1 MKKLFNLLSV
11 LSIIALVAV
20 SCSKDEGLIE
30 PVSDVAN
37 VTFSVD
43 VPSGVQTRA
52 GEGVTVDE
60 LYYEVYDSNF
70 IKKIN
75 GKVDKTANSTP
86 SEFTVN
92 LSLVKQQSYTILFWA
107 QKKDNGVYDPTDL
120 QNIKFDYS
128 NVSANDEKLDAFF
141 KAEPFTA
148 DGTLNHEVKLNR
160 PFAQLNLATTKAS
173 TANAAALGIS
183 VVESQVTIKE
193 LPTSFDVAT
202 GKTSGAQYDVKFKY
216 NAMPTSEKELSTDAD
231 GNGTDEVYDYLSFN
245 YLLMDK
251 TTDNTVVDVVANLK
265 LSDGK
270 EIKHNLSSIPFKRNY
285 RTNIIGNLLTTE
297 TSFKVV
303 VDDKFAD
310 EHKNVQYISDGLL
323 LNENGEYEISSAAG
337 LAYASDKLFANGGK
351 FILTEDIDMTGAN
364 SFVKSY
370 ELSYTSVNVTKPIS
384 IDGNDHVIKNLPGML
399 LAYAWTAK
407 NIEIKNLTLE
417 TPNIEYDVEDVT
429 ETKGVGAFIGY
440 AEATSSI
447 VLENCHIIAGKI
459 KGGHWTGGFI
469 GFAAGYEHNDP
480 AQEVFETIKFENCSV
495 VGSEIT
501 AKGSVGGIIGHATGS
516 KATLVAINNISVNN
530 NKLSSTGD
538 NNNKAGSIVGT
549 VGSGTV
555 TIDNYVVS
563 RNEVKSNGVV
573 NNKLW
578 GRNGSG
584 GTLKVNGE
592 EITNFDEY
600 TAPEAT
606 FTYENGVYTISK
618 MTESALTDILADA
631 STNSYGAITISLA
644 DNQTMAWNSG
654 SAGDG
659 ANALSH
665 TNTVKIQGGTFV
677 VVGQGGVKPE
687 NKLEFENVTIIDNTS
702 YLSERG
708 ETAWEFCYLE
718 FEGDVQFTNCIFEN
732 TVLVEGSN
740 AVFTNC
746 TFKGNSTN
754 PANKANE
761 YSLWI
766 SNGDVT
772 LNGCSVTGYRGVKV
786 HEAYGSDVSSVKID
800 NCTFKQISEK
810 PGIAIGTVNK
820 NSGIEIS
827 NSSFIDCQPG
837 DQGNYIYETDTET
850 PVISNTSVILNG
862 KTLYTIMEAKVLGL
876 SSAEGMFWF
885 AKSVNEGKKTY
896 AGETVKILSDINLAN
911 ADWTPVGQTGATTF
925 NGVFDGQNY
934 TISNLSVDSETET
947 GANYSSGLFGWIESH
962 STGHGH
968 VKNVKING
976 ANIKGHHN
984 CGALVGYITDAR
996 ALVENCH
1003 VSNATIT
1010 CTKANEHANG
1020 DKAGALIGNAT
1031 VETPIKNCSA
1041 TNSTVSAGRDA
1052 GQVVGAALEVN
1063 VTGCS
1068 ATNVTVTS
1076 NGTSTGAN
1084 IRNEVIGRLLT
1095 K

>member
-216 NAMPTSEKELSTDAD
+216 NAMPAAEKELSTDAD

-310 EHKNVQYISDGLL
+310 EHKNIQYISDGLL

-351 FILTEDIDMTGAN
+351 FIITEDIDMTGAN

-370 ELSYTSVNVTKPIS
+370 ELSYTSVNVRKQIS
-384 IDGNDHVIKNLPGML
+384 INGNGHVIKNLPGML
-399 LAYAWTAK
+399 LAQAHAG
-407 NIEIKNLTLE
+407 NVEIKNLTLE
-417 TPNIEYDVEDVT
+417 TPNVEYNVEDIP
-429 ETKGVGAFIGY
+429 ETNGVGAFIGY
-440 AEATSSI
+440 IESTPT
-447 VLENCHIIAGKI
+447 VLLENCHVIAGKVN
-459 KGGHWTGGFI
+459 GGHWTGGLI
-469 GFAAGYEHNDP
+469 GYVTYSSKNQAT
-480 AQEVFETIKFENCSV
+480 VKIENCSV

-501 AKGSVGGIIGHATGS
+501 SKGSVGGIIGHATGS
-516 KATLVAINNISVNN
+516 ESVTVEINNVSVNN
-530 NKLSSTGD
+530 NKVTSTGTSSE
-538 NNNKAGSIVGT
+538 KAGSIVGT
-549 VGSGTV
+549 VGLGSV
-555 TIDNYVVS
+555 KIDNYVVS
-563 RNEVKSNGVV
+563 RNEVKSNNVS
-573 NNKLW
+573 NDKLW
-578 GRNGSG
+578 GRQGNATGS
-584 GTLKVNGE
+584 LYLNGE
-592 EITNFDEY
+592 KVTDFGEY

-618 MTESALTDILADA
+618 MTESALTDILAHA
-631 STNSYGAITISLA
+631 TTNSYGAITISLA

-740 AVFTNC
+740 AVFTKC

-766 SNGDVT
+766 SNGAVT
-772 LNGCSVTGYRGVKV
+772 LNGCTVTGYRGMKI
-786 HEAYGSDVSSVKID
+786 HEAYGSDVSSVVID

-810 PGIAIGTVNK
+810 PGIAIGTVDK
-820 NSGIEIS
+820 NSVIEIS

-837 DQGNYIYETDTET
+837 EQGNYIYETDTVD
-850 PVISNTSVILNG
+850 PVVSNTSVILNG

-896 AGETVKILSDINLAN
+896 SGETVKILSDINLAN

-962 STGHGH
+962 TTGQGH

-1003 VSNATIT
+1003 VSYATIT

-1020 DKAGALIGNAT
+1020 DKAGALVGNAT